1 MSKVFSC
8 VADIMADVGAILKS
22 RENKSQGF
30 SYRGIDEVYNRL
42 HPLLVKHRC
51 FLAPEIL
58 EFSQVDRP
66 TKSGANMTYSK
77 VKTRYRLTAD
87 DGSNV
92 SVDVVGE
99 ANDSGDKSA
108 AKAQS
113 IAYKIAMFSLFCIPT
128 EELPDPDAV
137 EVETD
142 GDPALALTVRKA
154 IYSTKSLEKLN
165 EMNEKYQV
173 RKAEGKFSVGQ
184 IAEIE
189 QTIAEKIKS
198 LAGGK

>member
-30 SYRGIDEVYNRL
+30 AYRGIDEVYNRL

-87 DGSNV
+87 DGS
-92 SVDVVGE
+92 SVAVDAVGE

-113 IAYKIAMFSLFCIPT
+113 IAYKIACFSLFCIPT
-128 EELPDPDAV
+128 EELEDPDSV
-137 EVETD
+137 ERDTD
-142 GDPALALTVRKA
+142 GDPALAITITKA
-154 IYSTKSLEKLN
+154 IQGTKSLDALGK
-165 EMNEKYQV
+165 MTTKYEE
-173 RKAEGKFSVGQ
+173 RKAENKLSASQ
-184 IAEIE
+184 ISDIDAA
-189 QTIAEKIKS
+189 IAEKIKS
-198 LAGGK
+198 LAGAR